1 MRGKPLLVGE
11 IRDSRTIKR
20 NKMKEKIEPLEKTEN
35 LVETLKTEA
44 SEKCDNFQRKRLL
57 TKVIQRE
64 IEHDE
69 IEERFDAIEQ
79 IHLTTLQKDAYSRK
93 LSIKSDFETKL
104 NKANVQQK
112 KLESVFNH
120 FKNQQ
125 NLAKELE
132 ETKEQL
138 QSLTNENPI
147 LREKLNILINK
158 FEDEEESKT
167 EMKQFRSVE
176 VYLYSILQPDR
187 NMNNFMKILKLA
199 KK

>member
-147 LREKLNILINK
+147 LREKIKYIDK
-158 FEDEEESKT
+158 
-167 EMKQFRSVE
+167 
-176 VYLYSILQPDR
+176 
-187 NMNNFMKILKLA
+187 
-199 KK
+199 